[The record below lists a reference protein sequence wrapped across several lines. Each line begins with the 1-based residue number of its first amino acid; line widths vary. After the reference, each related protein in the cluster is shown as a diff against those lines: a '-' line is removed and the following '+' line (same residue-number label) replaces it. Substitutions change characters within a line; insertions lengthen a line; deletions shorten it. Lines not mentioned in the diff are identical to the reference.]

1 VAASPRSRNAR
12 ANSNLDA
19 DEIEEQAPAPVIS
32 RRPSARVP
40 RVHPE
45 EEQPPARTLSRKV
58 SRGDG
63 GKGLQNL
70 AYILAPAAMHPKRP
84 KYPSTKTRGNG
95 FRGKRFRLPPQAD
108 SRMIE
113 RPPFCRTSLN
123 GSMKLRVG
131 STSLFADP
139 TDFQS

>member
-1 VAASPRSRNAR
+1 MAASPGSRNAR

-19 DEIEEQAPAPVIS
+19 EEMEEQAPAPVIS

-63 GKGLQNL
+63 GEGCKTSKGFSSCRHVPFATQQLR
-70 AYILAPAAMHPKRP
+70 RP
-84 KYPSTKTRGNG
+84 
-95 FRGKRFRLPPQAD
+95 
-108 SRMIE
+108 E
-113 RPPFCRTSLN
+113 
-123 GSMKLRVG
+123 
-131 STSLFADP
+131 
-139 TDFQS
+139 